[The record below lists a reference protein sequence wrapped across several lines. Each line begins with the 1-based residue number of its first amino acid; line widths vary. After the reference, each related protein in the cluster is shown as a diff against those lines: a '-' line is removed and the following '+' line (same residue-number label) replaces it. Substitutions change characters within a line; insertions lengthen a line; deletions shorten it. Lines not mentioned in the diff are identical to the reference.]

1 MKSRED
7 LVSPRGGHWEKNPSP
22 SWIGASFKSQ
32 SLFSMLKSWSRSDVL
47 VPFVLGSSC
56 CAREI
61 ERLSGPNPQ
70 GTLVREEFFSQPVE
84 DCDVLFVSGIIN
96 AAVKPYMLEKYE
108 AMMKPRYVVAIGAC
122 AASGAVFD
130 TIAAD
135 ELFPV
140 DVYVPGCPPTIESL
154 VQAIEL
160 LRHRVRKGA
169 SKEVML
175 QEPKA

>member
-7 LVSPRGGHWEKNPSP
+7 LVPPRGGHWDRNPSP
-22 SWIGASFKSQ
+22 SWVGKTFKSQ

-47 VPFVLGSSC
+47 VPYVLGASC
-56 CAREI
+56 CGREI

-84 DCDVLFVSGIIN
+84 DCDVLFVSGVIN
-96 AAVKPYMLEKYE
+96 EAVRPYMLEKYN
-108 AMMKPRYVVAIGAC
+108 AMMRPRYVVAIGAC
-122 AASGAVFD
+122 ASSGSVFN

-140 DVYVPGCPPTIESL
+140 DVYVPGCPPTIDSL

-160 LRHRVRKGA
+160 LRHRVRNGA
-169 SKEVML
+169 AKEILIGEVDS
-175 QEPKA
+175 